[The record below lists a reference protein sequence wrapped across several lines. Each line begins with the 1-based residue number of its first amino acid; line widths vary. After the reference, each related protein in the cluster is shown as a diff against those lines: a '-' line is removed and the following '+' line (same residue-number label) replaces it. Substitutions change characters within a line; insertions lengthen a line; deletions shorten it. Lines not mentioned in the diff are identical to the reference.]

1 MVGSPPFENPFRGD
15 DVKQR
20 VYGTVLQTRG
30 PETVASIADRSECDP
45 KTARK
50 YLKWFADLGI
60 VTWHDGHPATYERN
74 DSYFEWRRI
83 NRLAADH
90 SVEELQ
96 ERVTE
101 LTAMVADYEARY
113 DAATPAEV
121 DAIAVAATSDERTL
135 DDVYE
140 DLGDWMTI
148 ETERRRYERA
158 R

>member
-1 MVGSPPFENPFRGD
+1 M
-15 DVKQR
+15 
-20 VYGTVLQTRG
+20 
-30 PETVASIADRSECDP
+30 
-45 KTARK
+45 
-50 YLKWFADLGI
+50 
-60 VTWHDGHPATYERN
+60 
-74 DSYFEWRRI
+74 EWRRI

-101 LTAMVADYEARY
+101 LTAIVADYEARY

>member
-1 MVGSPPFENPFRGD
+1 
-15 DVKQR
+15 
-20 VYGTVLQTRG
+20 
-30 PETVASIADRSECDP
+30 
-45 KTARK
+45 
-50 YLKWFADLGI
+50 
-60 VTWHDGHPATYERN
+60 
-74 DSYFEWRRI
+74 
-83 NRLAADH
+83 
-90 SVEELQ
+90 
-96 ERVTE
+96 
-101 LTAMVADYEARY
+101 MVADYEARY